1 MRRYISGLA
10 LFLALLWMPLAS
22 LQSQQANS
30 EAQTSPPDLSE
41 WLQQPAI
48 LVFSK
53 TRGWRHNEGIAGGD
67 AFFTQLARQH
77 QYGIYT
83 TVDPRVFNPV
93 DLAKFEVVVFNNMTG
108 DTLNEAQEA
117 AFQIWLEE
125 GGGWI
130 GLHGAGDA
138 SQSSWEWYQETL
150 IGPRFIGHPADP
162 QFQYA
167 RVEVLN
173 NAHPV
178 TAGLPTTWLHND
190 EWYSFD
196 GRAQDHGMTI
206 LVGLDESTYRPRN
219 DVYGDVSDLRMGEGA
234 ENHPIIWSRCPE
246 KGRAVYSAIG
256 HSDESYEDPHY
267 RRLLEN
273 AFDWVSGK
281 SDPDGSGCSAT

>member
-1 MRRYISGLA
+1 MIGRILGSFALIMACILAPASISY
-10 LFLALLWMPLAS
+10 
-22 LQSQQANS
+22 SQAQ
-30 EAQTSPPDLSE
+30 EAASPPDLSP
-41 WLQQPAI
+41 WMAQPAI

-83 TVDPRVFNPV
+83 TVDPSIFNPR

-117 AFQIWLEE
+117 AFENWLEG

-130 GLHGAGDA
+130 GLHSAGDS
-138 SQSSWEWYQETL
+138 SQSTWEWYQETL

-162 QFQYA
+162 QLQYA

-173 NAHPV
+173 KSHPV
-178 TAGLPTTWLHND
+178 TAGLPTAWLHND

-196 GRAQDHGMTI
+196 GRAQDHGMNVLI
-206 LVGLDESTYRPRN
+206 GLDESTYRPRN

-234 ENHPIIWSRCPE
+234 ENHPIVWSNCPGE
-246 KGRAVYSAIG
+246 GRAVYSAIG
-256 HSDESYEDPHY
+256 HMDESYEDPHY

-273 AFDWVSGK
+273 AFSWVSGK
-281 SDPDGSGCSAT
+281 SDPEGKGC